1 MKPVKKCVGRL
12 MDFTSLL
19 KQCNKIIIN
28 KLNNNNSNKSH
39 LGLGPSAESRASN
52 FVFYIKYFSLG
63 GLVYNI
69 SPNFEP

>member
-12 MDFTSLL
+12 MDFTNLL

-39 LGLGPSAESRASN
+39 LGLGLSTESRASN
-52 FVFYIKYFSLG
+52 LHFTSNTFLWGV
-63 GLVYNI
+63 
-69 SPNFEP
+69 